1 VRRITSAALALLLA
15 GCGNA
20 PGYRNGLAADC
31 YTASTGQVICPS
43 AQRAATAPAPTPTY
57 VYQTRPAYVPVPTY
71 APTYYGGGRSS
82 SRVEDLEEQLEELQD
97 RVDQLEFEQ
106 LMRDD

>member
-1 VRRITSAALALLLA
+1 VRQITSAALALLLA

-20 PGYRNGLAADC
+20 PGYKGGVASDC
-31 YTASTGQVICPS
+31 YTATSGQVVCPS
-43 AQRAATAPAPTPTY
+43 TQRTAATPTY
-57 VYQTRPAYVPVPTY
+57 VYQTRPVYVPVPTY

-82 SRVEDLEEQLEELQD
+82 RVEDLEDQLEELED
-97 RVDQLEFEQ
+97 RIDQLEFEQ